1 LPGLFLF
8 DSSIPKTMF
17 ILMGIIG
24 FVLIVVVLWDVFET
38 IVLPRRVT
46 RRFRLTRAF
55 YRSIWLPWSSIA
67 RGFKKSK
74 QRETFLSVFG
84 PLSLLALL
92 VLWAATLVFGFASL
106 HWAFGSQISLVNG
119 HAGFFS
125 DLYYSGTTFFTLG
138 LGDIAPNGSVA
149 RAMTVIEASLGFAL
163 LALVIGYF
171 PVLYQAFSRR
181 EVNISMLD
189 ARAGTPPTA
198 AELLRRHQE
207 GQSLE
212 SLDRL
217 LRDWEMWASDLMES
231 HLSYPVLCFFRSQHD
246 NQSWLAALN
255 AVLDTCSLVM
265 VGIDGIPKWQAQLT
279 FKMARH
285 AVVDISQI
293 FNASPLKHDGAR
305 LPKKDLDM
313 LRSVLFETGVALRD
327 EEGDETTLDELRA
340 MYEPYTRV
348 LSRYLMMPLPGWLP
362 KARASDN
369 WQTSAF
375 ENVAPAPNQ
384 PFQKCMIGAAG
395 KKGQARGTVAISER
409 SD

>member
-1 LPGLFLF
+1 MYIVIGL
-8 DSSIPKTMF
+8 
-17 ILMGIIG
+17 IG
-24 FVLIVVVLWDVFET
+24 LVLIIVVLWDVFET

-46 RRFRLTRAF
+46 RRFRLTRFF
-55 YRSIWLPWSSIA
+55 YRSVWSPWSMIA
-67 RGFKKSK
+67 RRVHRSKK
-74 QRETFLSVFG
+74 RETFLSIFG
-84 PLSLLALL
+84 PLSLLILL
-92 VLWAATLVFGFASL
+92 GLWAVTLVFGFALL
-106 HWAFGSQISLVNG
+106 HWAFGSHIYTSNG
-119 HAGFFS
+119 PAGFFT
-125 DLYYSGTTFFTLG
+125 DLYYSGTTIFTLG
-138 LGDIAPNGSVA
+138 LGDITPLDSAA
-149 RAMTVIEASLGFAL
+149 RTMTVIEAGLGLGL

-198 AELLRRHQE
+198 AELLRRYQE

-212 SLDRL
+212 SLDQF
-217 LRDWEMWASDLMES
+217 LRDWEVWAADLMES

-255 AVLDTCSLVM
+255 TVLDTCSLVM

-293 FNASPLKHDGAR
+293 FNTSPVKHDGAR
-305 LPKKDLDM
+305 LSKNDLAT
-313 LRSVLFETGVALRD
+313 LHLTLLETGVALRD
-327 EEGDETTLDELRA
+327 EEGDEETFEELRA
-340 MYEPYTRV
+340 MYEPYTNV

-369 WQTSAF
+369 WQTSAW
-375 ENVAPAPNQ
+375 ENAPSAPDQ
-384 PFQKCMIGAAG
+384 PFRKCMLDMPAKKLHAQGAA
-395 KKGQARGTVAISER
+395 ALSER
-409 SD
+409 HK

>member
-1 LPGLFLF
+1 MSILIGLIGVAL
-8 DSSIPKTMF
+8 
-17 ILMGIIG
+17 II
-24 FVLIVVVLWDVFET
+24 VVLWDVFET

-46 RRFRLTRAF
+46 RRFRLTRLF
-55 YRSIWLPWSSIA
+55 YRVIWVPWSTIA
-67 RGFKKSK
+67 RGFKKNK
-74 QRETFLSVFG
+74 ARETFLSVFG

-92 VLWAATLVFGFASL
+92 VLWAVALVFGFASL
-106 HWAFGSQISLVNG
+106 HWSFGSELNLVNG
-119 HAGFFS
+119 HAEFFS
-125 DLYYSGTTFFTLG
+125 DVYYSGTTFFTLG
-138 LGDIAPNGSVA
+138 LGDIAPAGTAA
-149 RAMTVIEASLGFAL
+149 RAITVIEASLGFGL

-207 GQSLE
+207 GQSLD
-212 SLDRL
+212 SLDQF
-217 LRDWEMWASDLMES
+217 LRDWEMWAADLMES

-255 AVLDTCSLVM
+255 TVLDTCSLVM

-285 AVVDISQI
+285 AIVDISQI
-293 FNASPLKHDGAR
+293 FNTSPVKHDGAR
-305 LPKKDLDM
+305 LPKKDLET
-313 LRSVLFETGVALRD
+313 LRMILSETGVALRN
-327 EEGDETTLDELRA
+327 EAGDETTLEELRA

-362 KARASDN
+362 TARASDN
-369 WQTSAF
+369 WQTSAW
-375 ENVAPAPNQ
+375 ENAAAAPNQ
-384 PFQKCMIGAAG
+384 PFRKCLLASPS
-395 KKGQARGTVAISER
+395 KKVPGGGVATVSER

>member
-1 LPGLFLF
+1 
-8 DSSIPKTMF
+8 MF
-17 ILMGIIG
+17 ILIGLIGIL
-24 FVLIVVVLWDVFET
+24 LIVVVLWDVFET

-55 YRSIWLPWSSIA
+55 YRLIWLPWSAIA
-67 RGFKKSK
+67 RRLKKSK

-92 VLWAATLVFGFASL
+92 VVWAVTLVFGFALL
-106 HWAFGSQISLVNG
+106 HWAAGSRLNLATG
-119 HAGFFS
+119 DAGFFS

-138 LGDIAPNGSVA
+138 LGDIAPSGSSA
-149 RAMTVIEASLGFAL
+149 RGLTVVEASLGFGL

-207 GQSLE
+207 GH
-212 SLDRL
+212 SLDGLDQL
-217 LRDWEMWASDLMES
+217 LQDWEMWAADLMES

-255 AVLDTCSLVM
+255 SVLDTCSLVM

-285 AVVDISQI
+285 AVV
-293 FNASPLKHDGAR
+293 
-305 LPKKDLDM
+305 
-313 LRSVLFETGVALRD
+313 
-327 EEGDETTLDELRA
+327 
-340 MYEPYTRV
+340 
-348 LSRYLMMPLPGWLP
+348 
-362 KARASDN
+362 
-369 WQTSAF
+369 
-375 ENVAPAPNQ
+375 
-384 PFQKCMIGAAG
+384 
-395 KKGQARGTVAISER
+395 
-409 SD
+409 

>member
-1 LPGLFLF
+1 
-8 DSSIPKTMF
+8 MF
-17 ILMGIIG
+17 ILIG
-24 FVLIVVVLWDVFET
+24 LVGFGLIVAVLWDVFET

-55 YRSIWLPWSSIA
+55 YRLAWLPWSAIA
-67 RGFKKSK
+67 RGLKKSK
-74 QRETFLSVFG
+74 RREIFLSVFG
-84 PLSLLALL
+84 PLSLLGLL
-92 VLWAATLVFGFASL
+92 VFWAVTLVFGFALL
-106 HWAFGSQISLVNG
+106 HWSFGSHISLVNG

-138 LGDIAPNGSVA
+138 LGDISPVGAAA
-149 RAMTVIEASLGFAL
+149 RAMTVIEASLGFGL

-207 GQSLE
+207 GKSLE
-212 SLDRL
+212 SLDQF
-217 LRDWEMWASDLMES
+217 LRDWEMWAADLMES

-255 AVLDTCSLVM
+255 TVLDTCSLVM
-265 VGIDGIPKWQAQLT
+265 VGIEGIPKWQAQLT

-285 AVVDISQI
+285 AIVDISQV
-293 FNASPLKHDGAR
+293 FNTSPVNHDGAR
-305 LPKKDLDM
+305 LPKNDLET
-313 LRSVLFETGVALRD
+313 LRQVLSDTGVALRN
-327 EEGDETTLDELRA
+327 EAGDENTLDELRA
-340 MYEPYTRV
+340 MYEPYTHV

-362 KARASDN
+362 KTRASDN

-375 ENVAPAPNQ
+375 ENARVAPDQ
-384 PFQKCMIGAAG
+384 PFRKCMLD
-395 KKGQARGTVAISER
+395 QATRKTPQGVTISER
-409 SD
+409 RD

>member
-1 LPGLFLF
+1 MSILIGLIGLA
-8 DSSIPKTMF
+8 
-17 ILMGIIG
+17 LII
-24 FVLIVVVLWDVFET
+24 VVLWDVFET

-46 RRFRLTRAF
+46 RRFRLTRLF
-55 YRSIWLPWSSIA
+55 YRFIWAPWSTIA
-67 RGFKKSK
+67 RRFKKSK
-74 QRETFLSVFG
+74 ARETFLSVFG

-92 VLWAATLVFGFASL
+92 VLWALALVFGFASL
-106 HWAFGSQISLVNG
+106 HWAFGSELNLVNG
-119 HAGFFS
+119 HAEFFS
-125 DLYYSGTTFFTLG
+125 DVYYSGTTFFTLG
-138 LGDIAPNGSVA
+138 LGDIAPAGTAA
-149 RAMTVIEASLGFAL
+149 RAITVVEASLGFGL

-207 GQSLE
+207 GQSLD
-212 SLDRL
+212 SLDQF
-217 LRDWEMWASDLMES
+217 LRDWEMWAADLMES

-255 AVLDTCSLVM
+255 TVLDTCSLVM

-285 AVVDISQI
+285 AIVDISQI
-293 FNASPLKHDGAR
+293 FNTSPVKHDGAR
-305 LPKKDLDM
+305 LPKKDLDT
-313 LRSVLFETGVALRD
+313 LRLILSETGVALRN
-327 EEGDETTLDELRA
+327 EEGDETTLEELRA

-362 KARASDN
+362 TARASDN
-369 WQTSAF
+369 WQTSAW
-375 ENVAPAPNQ
+375 ENAAAAPNQ
-384 PFQKCMIGAAG
+384 PFRKCMLASPSNRVPGGGVGA
-395 KKGQARGTVAISER
+395 VSER

>member
-1 LPGLFLF
+1 
-8 DSSIPKTMF
+8 MF
-17 ILMGIIG
+17 VLMGITG
-24 FVLIVVVLWDVFET
+24 VLLMVVVLWDVFET

-55 YRSIWLPWSSIA
+55 YRLIWNPWSAIA
-67 RGFKKSK
+67 RKIHKSK
-74 QRETFLSVFG
+74 RRETFLSIFG
-84 PLSLLALL
+84 PLSLLMLL
-92 VLWAATLVFGFASL
+92 VVWAVTLVFGFALL
-106 HWAFGSQISLVNG
+106 HWAFGSHISLANG
-119 HAGFFS
+119 QPGFLT

-138 LGDIAPNGSVA
+138 LGDIAPINPAA
-149 RAMTVIEASLGFAL
+149 RAMTVIEASLGFGL

-198 AELLRRHQE
+198 AELLRRYQE

-212 SLDRL
+212 SLDQF
-217 LRDWEMWASDLMES
+217 LRDWEMWAADLMES

-255 AVLDTCSLVM
+255 TVLDACSLVM

-293 FNASPLKHDGAR
+293 FNTSPVKHDAAR
-305 LPKKDLDM
+305 LPREDLAT
-313 LRSVLFETGVALRD
+313 LRLALTDSGVALRD
-327 EEGDETTLDELRA
+327 GEEATLDELRA
-340 MYEPYTRV
+340 MYEPYTHV

-369 WQTSAF
+369 WQTSAW
-375 ENVAPAPNQ
+375 ENASPAPIQ
-384 PFQKCMIGAAG
+384 PFRKCLLDAPKA
-395 KKGQARGTVAISER
+395 KAQARSAAALTER
-409 SD
+409 PD

>member
-1 LPGLFLF
+1 
-8 DSSIPKTMF
+8 MV
-17 ILMGIIG
+17 ILMGLIG
-24 FVLIVVVLWDVFET
+24 IVLIVVVLWDVFET

-55 YRSIWLPWSSIA
+55 YRLIWLPWSAIA
-67 RGFKKSK
+67 RRFKKSK

-106 HWAFGSQISLVNG
+106 HWAVGSRLNLVNG
-119 HAGFFS
+119 RAGFFS

-138 LGDIAPNGSVA
+138 LGDIAPSGSPA
-149 RAMTVIEASLGFAL
+149 RGLTVIEASLGFGL

-207 GQSLE
+207 GHSLE
-212 SLDRL
+212 SLDQL
-217 LRDWEMWASDLMES
+217 LRDWEMWAADLMES

-285 AVVDISQI
+285 AVVDISQT

-305 LPKKDLDM
+305 LPKKDLDT
-313 LRSVLFETGVALRD
+313 LRLVLSETGVGLRN
-327 EEGDETTLDELRA
+327 EQGDETTFEELRA
-340 MYEPYTRV
+340 MYEPYTQV

-375 ENVAPAPNQ
+375 ENASPAPDQ
-384 PFQKCMIGAAG
+384 PFRKCMISAAG
-395 KKGQARGTVAISER
+395 KKVQARGTVALSER
-409 SD
+409 PD